1 MFENINT
8 FDEIFV
14 CLQANSRRVCAEP
27 VSTEMPIVSQQQKD
41 ITNSSSPENRRN
53 QRILQKYFY
62 NLHRRYWSATDIK
75 SNSYDLLIAR
85 AFSILM
91 WLCVVIID
99 FLTFSN
105 LMKSS
110 STVLNF
116 LFYGCYPWKE
126 IYAIIYA
133 SGAAAYGISIEIYLI
148 FPFIIVNTVLAIINC
163 SIVHSATISI
173 VAYFVKAVA
182 LCVAT
187 ELTHQN
193 FKRFTYQQSYKLH
206 YQAATRVMLRQSIYI
221 AITIM
226 FVVSP
231 GLRGIYN
238 AARFKCPYSYKTT
251 NDSYCNVI
259 DIELPMPDHNDS
271 CIADYTAIFTT
282 SEQLRIIRDIALC
295 SIAFYSMYNKAFLDI
310 TGTSSIIHKIVLA
323 LFITMSS
330 SYIVASIDPF
340 HFNKVKLFFNL
351 IEFIVIF
358 IVVLLLILNLRK
370 NCRHRNE
377 VIMEKNPT
385 IWGS

>member
-1 MFENINT
+1 MQT
-8 FDEIFV
+8 KS
-14 CLQANSRRVCAEP
+14 SRVSVEP
-27 VSTEMPIVSQQQKD
+27 VTTEMPTVSQDQED
-41 ITNSSSPENRRN
+41 ITTSSSPENRSN
-53 QRILQKYFY
+53 QHILQDYCY
-62 NLHRRYWSATDIK
+62 GLHRRYWSVTDIK

-85 AFSILM
+85 AFAILM
-91 WLCVVIID
+91 WFYVVFIE

-110 STVLNF
+110 STILNF
-116 LFYGCYPWKE
+116 LFIGCYPWKD

-148 FPFIIVNTVLAIINC
+148 LPFIIVNTILAIINC
-163 SIVHSATISI
+163 SIVHSATITSI
-173 VAYFVKAVA
+173 TYFTKAVA
-182 LCVAT
+182 LYVAT

-206 YQAATRVMLRQSIYI
+206 YQAATRVMLRQSIYL

-231 GLRGIYN
+231 GLRGVYN
-238 AARFKCPYSYKTT
+238 AARFKCSYRYKTT

-259 DIELPMPDHNDS
+259 DIEHPMSDHNDS
-271 CIADYTAIFTT
+271 CIADYTAILTT
-282 SEQLRIIRDIALC
+282 TEQLRIIRDITLC

-323 LFITMSS
+323 LFIVMSS

-340 HFNKVKLFFNL
+340 LFNKFILFFNL
-351 IEFIVIF
+351 IELIVIS

-370 NCRHRNE
+370 KCTHRNE
-377 VIMEKNPT
+377 VIMDRNPT
-385 IWGS
+385 IFGS

>member
-1 MFENINT
+1 
-8 FDEIFV
+8 
-14 CLQANSRRVCAEP
+14 
-27 VSTEMPIVSQQQKD
+27 
-41 ITNSSSPENRRN
+41 
-53 QRILQKYFY
+53 
-62 NLHRRYWSATDIK
+62 
-75 SNSYDLLIAR
+75 
-85 AFSILM
+85 
-91 WLCVVIID
+91 
-99 FLTFSN
+99 
-105 LMKSS
+105 
-110 STVLNF
+110 
-116 LFYGCYPWKE
+116 
-126 IYAIIYA
+126 
-133 SGAAAYGISIEIYLI
+133 
-148 FPFIIVNTVLAIINC
+148 
-163 SIVHSATISI
+163 
-173 VAYFVKAVA
+173 
-182 LCVAT
+182 
-187 ELTHQN
+187 
-193 FKRFTYQQSYKLH
+193 
-206 YQAATRVMLRQSIYI
+206 
-221 AITIM
+221 M

-238 AARFKCPYSYKTT
+238 AARFKCPYRYKTT

-385 IWGS
+385 ILGS